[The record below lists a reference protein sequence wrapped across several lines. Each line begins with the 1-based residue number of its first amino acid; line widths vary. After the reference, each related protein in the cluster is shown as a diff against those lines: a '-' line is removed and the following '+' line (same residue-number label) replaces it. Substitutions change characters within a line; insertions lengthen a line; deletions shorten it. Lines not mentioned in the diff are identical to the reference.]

1 MSVSPSPRKIDVV
14 HASHRDVSLLHS
26 PVLPSSPPSSQAR
39 ANIFDKAAQEFTL
52 NEIPNVPSAHLQWM
66 YEAQRPPQHNPPLFD
81 VRKMRALLDH
91 HNLQL
96 RDTLYQLLKHPDFH
110 ASPDLSL
117 SQQRAHVMKMWKK
130 VAALGYLQNSISAGT
145 VEGRQRYEAV
155 IESCGLLSHSLD
167 IKMSVHYGLFGATIK
182 LLGDDQQSAKWLP
195 LTESCQMLG
204 CFALTELGHGSNA
217 RGVETVAT
225 YHVPSRS
232 FTVNTPTDS
241 AQKYWIGGAYQTA
254 RWTVCFAQL
263 YVKGVCYGV
272 HPFLVRIRNED
283 GSNVHGVT
291 LGDCGHKC
299 GLNGVDNG
307 RIWFDNVS
315 VPLDQMLRR
324 YSQVSADGTYT
335 SRFKSADERFGASL
349 ASLSGGRVSVA
360 AGCLNQAKIG
370 LSIAIR
376 YALSRRAFGPRNGEE
391 VRLLDYQSHQYRLIP
406 GLATTY
412 VMLVVLNE
420 LKYVWHHQQLGK
432 KLHIWSSG
440 FKALMTW
447 HSLATLQEAREA
459 CGGQGYKSE
468 NRIGP
473 IKNGHDV
480 AVTYEGD
487 NHILLQAVTKSV
499 LPEFVRGVKD
509 GAMFK
514 GHFSYLNDRHK
525 LRDADLSALD
535 VGSVEFARIVFRRR
549 EAAVFA
555 RLANRLQVVQK
566 NGMTALEAFNS
577 CGVLV
582 EEAARAHTELLIV
595 ELFDKRMKEL
605 EAQGEEDLMKALRRC
620 GSIYAL
626 KRIDEDSGFVRNG
639 SLSGID
645 GFRAHERLLEMC
657 KDMRPHVMDY
667 VNGFGIPAH
676 LLAPIAFDYVA
687 HNSRARL

>member
-1 MSVSPSPRKIDVV
+1 MPASPTLSKRQSP
-14 HASHRDVSLLHS
+14 LLLGS
-26 PVLPSSPPSSQAR
+26 PVLSPSSSD
-39 ANIFDKAAQEFTL
+39 IFDNAAHEFTL
-52 NEIPNVPSAHLQWM
+52 NEIPTIPRAHLQWM
-66 YEAQRPPQHNPPLFD
+66 HDAQQQPALRASRLQSKPLFD
-81 VRKMRALLDH
+81 VQNMRALLDH
-91 HNLQL
+91 HHLQL
-96 RDTLYQLLKHPDFH
+96 RDTLYELFKHPDFH
-110 ASPDLSL
+110 AHHDLSL

-182 LLGDDQQSAKWLP
+182 LLGDDQQAAKWVP
-195 LTESCQMLG
+195 LVETCEMLG

-225 YHVPSRS
+225 YDLSSRS
-232 FTVNTPTDS
+232 FVIHTPTDS

-263 YVKGVCYGV
+263 YVRGVRYGV
-272 HPFLVRIRNED
+272 HPFLVRIRKENGE
-283 GSNVHGVT
+283 NVPGVT

-307 RIWFDNVS
+307 RIWFDHVS
-315 VPLDQMLRR
+315 VPWGHMLRR
-324 YSQVSADGTYT
+324 YAQVSVDGSY
-335 SRFKSADERFGASL
+335 SSKFKSADELFGASL

-370 LSIAIR
+370 LSIAVR
-376 YALSRRAFGPRNGEE
+376 YALSRRAFGPRDGEE

-406 GLATTY
+406 GIATTY
-412 VMLVVLNE
+412 VMLIVLNE
-420 LKYVWHHQQLGK
+420 LKHIWHHQKLGK

-447 HSLATLQEAREA
+447 HSLSTLQEAREA

-499 LPEFVRGVKD
+499 LPEFVRGVKN
-509 GAMFK
+509 GNVFK
-514 GHFSYLNDRHK
+514 GHFSYLNDRNA
-525 LRDADLSALD
+525 LRDVDLKGKD
-535 VGSVEFARIVFRRR
+535 VSSVEFAKIVFRRR

-555 RLANRLQVVQK
+555 RLTNRLQMMQK
-566 NGMTALEAFNS
+566 NGLTALEAFNC
-577 CGVLV
+577 CGIVV
-582 EEAARAHTELLIV
+582 EEAARSHTELLIV
-595 ELFDKRMKEL
+595 ELFEKKMTQL
-605 EAQGEEDLMKALRRC
+605 EEDGRHDLVNALRKC
-620 GSIYAL
+620 GSIYVL
-626 KRIDEDSGFVRNG
+626 KRIDDDSGFVRNG
-639 SLSGID
+639 ALSGAD
-645 GFRAHERLLEMC
+645 GFRVHERLLEMC
-657 KDMRPHVMDY
+657 KDIRPHVMDY